1 MAGDDSNSLLEQIG
15 RNIAERRKQLNMKQ
29 DQLAEA
35 LNVEPQ
41 TISRFERATHAPS
54 LKTLEKLAT
63 VLAISITDLLNTDS
77 PPPPDELAQ
86 ILSYLHPLD
95 SKSRRFIMVMLREWS
110 IFLSSNQP
118 PQTEIEDTPIQP
130 H

>member
-77 PPPPDELAQ
+77 PPPP
-86 ILSYLHPLD
+86 
-95 SKSRRFIMVMLREWS
+95 R
-110 IFLSSNQP
+110 
-118 PQTEIEDTPIQP
+118 
-130 H
+130 